1 LLFLYRRVLEVD
13 LSWLDGVVRAKK
25 PARLPV
31 VLTVEE
37 VAAVLARLDGVY
49 WLIAGLLYGSGLRLM
64 ECLRLRVK
72 DVDLRGQQVTVRSG
86 KGDKDRVTMLAA
98 AVIAPL
104 EQHLARRREQHRCDC
119 SGGAGF
125 VYLPDALHR
134 KYPNAGRAWAW
145 QFVFAADTTSC
156 SAAAIARFVGTCTND
171 RSSARFKL
179 PSVAPASRS
188 PRPATRSAIASQRI
202 CYSAGKTS
210 ARFRSCWA
218 TATSARR

>member
-1 LLFLYRRVLEVD
+1 MERVRAKLRAGHYSHLTERAYVAWIRRFIPFHGKRHPLELGPEHVEAFLTDLAISRKVASPTQNQALNALLFLYRRVLEVD
-13 LSWLDGVVRAKK
+13 LPWLDGVVRAKK

-104 EQHLARRREQHRCDC
+104 EQHPRPRLGVAVRVRRGSRHHAPRQ
-119 SGGAGF
+119 
-125 VYLPDALHR
+125 
-134 KYPNAGRAWAW
+134 
-145 QFVFAADTTSC
+145 
-156 SAAAIARFVGTCTND
+156 
-171 RSSARFKL
+171 
-179 PSVAPASRS
+179 PSPGPLAPA
-188 PRPATRSAIASQRI
+188 
-202 CYSAGKTS
+202 
-210 ARFRSCWA
+210 
-218 TATSARR
+218 